1 MGFKTWFL
9 YLGSYAVITMISLVG
24 ESSTSLIAADDV
36 NNAAGF
42 QVDKIG
48 SGSGFL
54 GTMRMVTE
62 FFTDTLPKILFFNYG
77 FLSGPLDI
85 IQWMLILVFGGIGV
99 VLLYVT
105 FFGGIQ
111 RNV

>member
-9 YLGSYAVITMISLVG
+9 YLSSYAVVTMVAMVG
-24 ESSTSLIAADDV
+24 DSNSSLISADDV

-54 GTMRMVTE
+54 GTLRIVTD
-62 FFTDTLPKILFFNYG
+62 FFTETLPKILFFNYG

-111 RNV
+111 RNL